1 MKPSMKR
8 RPHRG
13 FALVSAIFLLVVLAS
28 LGAFAVSI
36 SNSLHIGSALDL
48 QGVRAYQA
56 ARTGLEWGAYQVVV
70 TNVGAACPA
79 PTNLTMPAG
88 ATTLSGI
95 TVTVLC
101 AQDGAVGNGVFR
113 ITATA
118 CNQPAGGSC
127 PNTVNP
133 TELYVER
140 RAEMFLQ

>member
-1 MKPSMKR
+1 MNDPVKR
-8 RPHRG
+8 RLCRG

-48 QGVRAYQA
+48 QGARAHQA
-56 ARTGLEWGAYQVVV
+56 ARTGLEWGAYQVMV
-70 TNVGAACPA
+70 TNGGAACPA
-79 PTNLTMPAG
+79 STDLTMPAG

-118 CNQPAGGSC
+118 CNQPSGTSC

-133 TELYVER
+133 TDLYVER
-140 RAEMFLQ
+140 RAEIFLQ